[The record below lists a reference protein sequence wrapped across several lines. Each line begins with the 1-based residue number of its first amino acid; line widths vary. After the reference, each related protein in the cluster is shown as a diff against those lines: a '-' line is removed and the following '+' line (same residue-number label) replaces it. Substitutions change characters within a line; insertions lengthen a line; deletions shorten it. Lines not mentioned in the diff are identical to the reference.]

1 MLSLHVP
8 GHILRVV
15 RAACNSLY
23 IGAFIDMRM
32 LPLRMSRLFCPAC
45 LLEGPCIP
53 LRNLLFYV
61 FAFSAACPVAGFRP
75 PPPAD
80 GGARKFRGQPSL
92 PRTGSGAVSGL
103 GHLVVLKKG
112 VGAGAVFLLISRS
125 SI

>member
-1 MLSLHVP
+1 MYSLHVP

-75 PPPAD
+75 PPSPPTAGPGSS
-80 GGARKFRGQPSL
+80 GGSLAFR
-92 PRTGSGAVSGL
+92 A
-103 GHLVVLKKG
+103 LVAEPFPG
-112 VGAGAVFLLISRS
+112 WAISWH
-125 SI
+125 